1 VAKEPQDPSPA
12 LEGGDSPEE
21 GARDRRA
28 FLLRL
33 PPDLHAELR
42 AWANQELRS
51 LNAHLEF
58 LLREAVKRR
67 RGMGE

>member
-1 VAKEPQDPSPA
+1 MPEKPQERPP
-12 LEGGDSPEE
+12 EGADSPEE

-28 FLLRL
+28 VLLRL
-33 PPDLHAELR
+33 PPDLHADLR

-67 RGMGE
+67 QGGG